1 MKIQPSTKLFKTK
14 YPYRVTRTRSY
25 NLENTGYETE
35 KFSEVLDIARES
47 WFDSDRDI
55 TTSILYPELAWGNR
69 GDTNWYY
76 IQSTEMLKRIV
87 SIFAKEDM
95 KIEGPV
101 NDYHLSILKSSDYAV
116 KNSLYYNKYRYFV
129 DYGMSD
135 DETTQRVKRLAIENK
150 ETMMAKGVYSPFV
163 CYPKLYCLDDKDLM
177 LAKLASENVK
187 IVKAITIK
195 EIKDHG

>member
-14 YPYRVTRTRSY
+14 YPYRVTRTR
-25 NLENTGYETE
+25 NFTLETTSYETE

-47 WFDSDRDI
+47 WFDPDRDI
-55 TTSILYPELAWGNR
+55 TASILYPEIAWGNR

-76 IQSTEMLKRIV
+76 IQNFEMLKRIV
-87 SIFAKEDM
+87 SIFDKEEM

-101 NDYHLSILKSSDYAV
+101 NDYHLSVLKSDNHAV

-129 DYGMSD
+129 DYGMAD
-135 DETTQRVKRLAIENK
+135 DETTQRVKRLAVENK
-150 ETMMAKGVYSPFV
+150 GTMMAKGVYSPFV

-187 IVKAITIK
+187 IIKAITIK

>member
-1 MKIQPSTKLFKTK
+1 MKIQPSTKLFKSR
-14 YPYRVTRTRSY
+14 YPYRVTRTRNYTTEKTSY
-25 NLENTGYETE
+25 EID
-35 KFSEVLDIARES
+35 KFSEVLDIARKD
-47 WFDSDRDI
+47 WFDPDRDI
-55 TTSILYPELAWGNR
+55 TTSILYPQLAWGNR
-69 GDTNWYY
+69 ADKNWFY
-76 IQSTEMLKRIV
+76 IANIEMLKKIV
-87 SIFAKEDM
+87 SIYEKEDM
-95 KIEGPV
+95 KIEGPI
-101 NDYHLSILKSSDYAV
+101 NDYHLSILESTEYSV

-163 CYPKLYCLDDKDLM
+163 CYPKLYCFDDRDLM

-187 IVKAITIK
+187 IVKAVTIK